1 MKRTEPDTKPDADM
15 AALEEQKM
23 KRARL
28 ELELTDVKKAIAEL
42 EGVLGIVGVTCSQC
56 GTKPVERVSTK
67 EKSKGR
73 AFWSCP
79 QRCPGWIGWVD
90 ETAKQ
95 TQIVAPP
102 KRAAV
107 APPPPTPVFKCFVC
121 KEPLDIQAE
130 LDARDG
136 SLDADDLKGL
146 FATGDFVCV
155 KCAGEHE

>member
-1 MKRTEPDTKPDADM
+1 MKRTEPDTKADADM
-15 AALEEQKM
+15 AALEQKKM

-28 ELELTDVKKAIAEL
+28 ELKLTDLKNDIAAL

-56 GTKPVERVSTK
+56 GAAAI
-67 EKSKGR
+67 EKIANTEKNKNR

-79 QRCPGWIGWVD
+79 ERGHPWIGWVD
-90 ETAKQ
+90 ATAKQ

-102 KRAAV
+102 KRAT

-121 KEPLDIQAE
+121 KEPLDIQTE

-155 KCAGEHE
+155 KCVGGHE